1 MKDNRWITL
10 KEELMQKYIELR
22 GKNNKISN
30 DLPTVEIANI
40 LVGRKVLK
48 QQLQRMDELD
58 GTNEFQNLLS
68 DLERD
73 SDENQWI
80 IKEIRRKRLQSWW
93 R

>member
-1 MKDNRWITL
+1 MKDKKWITL

-22 GKNNKISN
+22 GKSNKITN

-58 GTNEFQNLLS
+58 GTHEFQNLLS
-68 DLERD
+68 DLERG
-73 SDENQWI
+73 SDEQAKN
-80 IKEIRRKRLQSWW
+80 
-93 R
+93 

>member
-1 MKDNRWITL
+1 MKDKKWITL

-22 GKNNKISN
+22 GKSNKISN

-58 GTNEFQNLLS
+58 GTHEFHNLLS
-68 DLERD
+68 DLERG
-73 SDENQWI
+73 SDGHY
-80 IKEIRRKRLQSWW
+80 
-93 R
+93 

>member
-73 SDENQWI
+73 SDENQ
-80 IKEIRRKRLQSWW
+80 
-93 R
+93 